1 MNREVI
7 CFDAVAPARERGLK
21 NVTRQDFMGAPPKL
35 YLAGI
40 QIKKLDC
47 QSETEAAVQ

>member
-1 MNREVI
+1 MNNM
-7 CFDAVAPARERGLK
+7 D
-21 NVTRQDFMGAPPKL
+21 APPKL